1 MGRWIRFMLAIMI
14 GIAAGLFI
22 GWVIT
27 PKHPQSIPPNT
38 LRQDY
43 QTDYVLM
50 VAEIYHQQQDPI
62 RARQQL
68 ANLNAQ
74 PPVQLVQQAIQFGQ
88 SVGYAE
94 NDLNLMRALA
104 GAFTNSAVSA
114 GTPTP

>member
-22 GWVIT
+22 GWVIS
-27 PKHPQSIPPNT
+27 PKHPQNISPNS

-43 QTDYVLM
+43 QTDYILM
-50 VAEIYHQQQDPI
+50 VAEIYHQRQDSG

-68 ANLNAQ
+68 ANLSPQ

-94 NDLNLMRALA
+94 NDLTLMRALA
-104 GAFTNSAVSA
+104 AAFTNSTVSA
-114 GTPTP
+114 GTATP